1 MTDATKVPGR
11 KSRHRKTNRTGSDRL
26 EAALRAAS
34 VPEGMS
40 VDDPA
45 WRIERPAGSP
55 WPFKARDIS
64 PLSWWRTL
72 PSDSFRDAERLL
84 VLATLDGI
92 AVLGGGAEFAAA
104 LKGDPAAAMSVTCS
118 LMPIAEMTL
127 QTDIAMTAL
136 LRCALSGNAASALV
150 LAQIIGFTDLGH
162 VLSTELAASWY
173 RFGLR
178 HSANPRKLAE
188 VGTILF
194 TAFCERERDRGGA

>member
-1 MTDATKVPGR
+1 MTEATKVPGR
-11 KSRHRKTNRTGSDRL
+11 KSRQRKTNRSGDRL

-72 PSDSFRDAERLL
+72 PSDSFRDTERLL
-84 VLATLDGI
+84 LLATLDGI

-104 LKGDPAAAMSVTCS
+104 LKGDRAAAMHVTCS
-118 LMPIAEMTL
+118 LMPITAMTL
-127 QTDIAMTAL
+127 QTDIAATAL
-136 LRCALSGNAASALV
+136 LRCALEGDPAAALV
-150 LAQIIGFTDLGH
+150 LAQLLGLTDLGH
-162 VLSTELAASWY
+162 DFGTELAASWY
-173 RFGLR
+173 TYGLR

-194 TAFCERERDRGGA
+194 TAFRERERDGGGA